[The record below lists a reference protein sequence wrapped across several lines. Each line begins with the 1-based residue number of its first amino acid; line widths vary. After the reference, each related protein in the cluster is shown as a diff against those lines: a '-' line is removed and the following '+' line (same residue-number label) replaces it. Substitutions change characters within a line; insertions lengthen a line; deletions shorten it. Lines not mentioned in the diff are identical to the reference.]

1 MLDCCECGQDED
13 ELEQE
18 QDEDHK
24 EGGETDQE
32 VNRLKSSR
40 YQYISKLVKKWFPR
54 RSSVLTTF
62 KMLMN

>member
-1 MLDCCECGQDED
+1 MDCCKCGQDED

-40 YQYISKLVKKWFPR
+40 YLH
-54 RSSVLTTF
+54 
-62 KMLMN
+62 